1 MVFNGLGREIPEII
15 GGKKIKAFQGVT
27 KKYAQ
32 RKVMGFSKDTSCSKV
47 LESLN
52 EALKKVGLQNGMTV
66 SFHHH
71 LHNGDYVV
79 DSVMKTIADMGFK
92 NINVAASALFPV
104 HAPLIDYIKEG
115 VITGFEVNYMSGPV
129 AQAVSNGFLEKPVV
143 FRSHGGRPRA
153 IEDGDLSI
161 DVAFI
166 AASAADRY
174 GNATGIVGPSR
185 FGVLGYAIPDA
196 FHARK
201 VIIITDHLVD
211 YPLTPISISQNYID
225 YVVKIDKIGDPK
237 DIEFGST
244 KITQDPIRLK
254 IAQQAAQVIQDS
266 DLLRSGF
273 SFQTGAGG
281 TSLAVAHY
289 LYQMMKENKI
299 QGSFGGGGITQFFV
313 KMLEEGYFKVLLDT
327 QTFDLVGVE
336 SLTRNPNHI
345 EVDASFY
352 ANPHNKGCWVDQ
364 LDVVILGAAEI
375 DEDFNVNVVTGSDG
389 LIRSG
394 SGGHS
399 DTAAGSKLAIV
410 VAPLA
415 IVKKGIPVIRKEV
428 TTITT
433 PGESI
438 DVLVTEAGI
447 AINPRRKDLISS
459 LEMAKLPLKSI
470 QDLRKEAEDLVGGS
484 PKPIKV
490 GKKIVGI
497 VEYRDGTVIDVI
509 RQIKGTLDL

>member
-1 MVFNGLGREIPEII
+1 MVVNNLGREIPEVVA
-15 GGKKIKAFQGVT
+15 GKKLQPFQGIT
-27 KKYAQ
+27 RKYAR
-32 RKVMGFSKDTSCSKV
+32 RKVIDFSKDTTCSKV
-47 LESLN
+47 LESLE
-52 EALKKVGLQNGMTV
+52 EALKKADLRNGMTV

-71 LHNGDYVV
+71 LRNGDYVV
-79 DSVMKTIADMGFK
+79 NLVMKTIAAMGFK
-92 NINVAASALFPV
+92 DINVAASAIFPV
-104 HAPLIDYIKEG
+104 HAPLVDYIKEK
-115 VITGFEVNYMSGPV
+115 VITGFEVNYMNGPV
-129 AQAVSNGFLEKPVV
+129 AQAVSDGLLEKPVI
-143 FRSHGGRPRA
+143 FRSHGGRSRA

-161 DVAFI
+161 DIAFI
-166 AASAADRY
+166 VASAADRY
-174 GNATGIVGPSR
+174 GNANGVMGPSR
-185 FGVLGYAIPDA
+185 FGALSYPVSDA
-196 FHARK
+196 LHAHK
-201 VIIITDHLVD
+201 VIIITDYLVD
-211 YPLTPISISQNYID
+211 YPLVPISISQKYVD
-225 YVVKIDKIGDPK
+225 YVVKIERIGDPK
-237 DIEFGST
+237 GIEFGST
-244 KITQDPIRLK
+244 KITQDSVKLK
-254 IAQQAAQVIQDS
+254 IAQQAAQVIQTS
-266 DLLRSGF
+266 GLLRNGL

-336 SLTRNPNHI
+336 SLARNPNHI

-364 LDVVILGAAEI
+364 LDVMILGATEI

-389 LIRSG
+389 QIRGG

-399 DTAAGSKLAIV
+399 DTAAGAKLAIV

-415 IVKKGIPVIRKEV
+415 IVKKGIPVVRKEV

-433 PGESI
+433 PGETI

-447 AINPRRKDLISS
+447 AVNPLRKDLISS
-459 LEMAKLPLKSI
+459 LERTILPLKSI
-470 QDLRKEAEDLVGGS
+470 QDLRKEAEDLVGGG
-484 PKPIKV
+484 PKLIKV

-509 RQIKGTLDL
+509 RQIRGN

>member
-1 MVFNGLGREIPEII
+1 MIFNSLAREIPEII

-32 RKVMGFSKDTSCSKV
+32 RKVMDFSKDTNSSKV
-47 LESLN
+47 LELLD
-52 EALKKVGLQNGMTV
+52 EAIKKVGLRNGMTV

-71 LHNGDYVV
+71 LRNGDYVV
-79 DSVMKTIADMGFK
+79 EFVMKTIADMGFK
-92 NINVAASALFPV
+92 DINVAASAIFPV
-104 HAPLIDYIKEG
+104 HAPLVDYIKEG

-129 AQAVSNGFLEKPVV
+129 AQAVSDGLLEKPVI

-185 FGVLGYAIPDA
+185 FGVLGYVIPDA
-196 FHARK
+196 LHARK

-211 YPLTPISISQNYID
+211 YPLAPISISQNYVD
-225 YVVKIDKIGDPK
+225 YVVKIDIIGDPK
-237 DIEFGST
+237 GIEFGST
-244 KITQDPIRLK
+244 KITQDPVRLK
-254 IAQQAAQVIQDS
+254 IAQQAAQVIQAS
-266 DLLRSGF
+266 GLLRDGL

-299 QGSFGGGGITQFFV
+299 KGSFGGGGITQFFV

-345 EVDASFY
+345 EVDSSFY

-389 LIRSG
+389 LIRGG

-399 DTAAGSKLAIV
+399 DTAAGAKLAIV

-415 IVKKGIPVIRKEV
+415 IVKKGIPVVRKEV

-433 PGESI
+433 PGETI
-438 DVLVTEAGI
+438 DVLVTEDGI
-447 AINPRRKDLISS
+447 AVNPRRKDLISS
-459 LEMAKLPLKSI
+459 LEKANLPLKSI
-470 QDLRKEAEDLVGGS
+470 QDLRKEAGSLVGGG
-484 PKPIKV
+484 PKPLKLS
-490 GKKIVGI
+490 KKIVGV

-509 RQIKGTLDL
+509 RQREET

>member
-1 MVFNGLGREIPEII
+1 MVVNSLGLEIPEVV
-15 GGKKIKAFQGVT
+15 GGKKLQPFQGIT
-27 KKYAQ
+27 RKYAQ
-32 RKVMGFSKDTSCSKV
+32 RKVIDFSKDTTCSKV
-47 LESLN
+47 LESLE
-52 EALKKVGLQNGMTV
+52 EALKKVGLQNSMTV

-71 LHNGDYVV
+71 LRNGDYVV
-79 DSVMKTIADMGFK
+79 NLVMKTIAAMGFK
-92 NINVAASALFPV
+92 DINVAASAIFSV
-104 HAPLIDYIKEG
+104 HAPLVDYIKEG
-115 VITGFEVNYMSGPV
+115 VITGLEVNYMSGPV
-129 AQAVSNGFLEKPVV
+129 SQAVSAGILEKPAI
-143 FRSHGGRPRA
+143 FRSHGGRSRA
-153 IEDGDLSI
+153 IEDGDLLI

-174 GNATGIVGPSR
+174 GNANGVVGPSR
-185 FGVLGYAIPDA
+185 FGALGYPISDA
-196 FHARK
+196 LHARK

-211 YPLTPISISQNYID
+211 YPLAPISISQNYVD
-225 YVVKIDKIGDPK
+225 YVVKINKIGDPK
-237 DIEFGST
+237 GIEFGST
-244 KITQDPIRLK
+244 KITQDPVRLK
-254 IAQQAAQVIQDS
+254 IAQKAVQVIQAS
-266 DLLRSGF
+266 GLLRNGL

-289 LYQMMKENKI
+289 LYQLMKENKI

-336 SLTRNPNHI
+336 SLARNPNHI

-352 ANPHNKGCWVDQ
+352 ANPHNKGCWIDQ
-364 LDVVILGAAEI
+364 LDVVILGATEI

-389 LIRSG
+389 LIRGG

-399 DTAAGSKLAIV
+399 DTAAGAKLSIV

-433 PGESI
+433 PGETV

-447 AINPRRKDLISS
+447 AVNLRRKGLISS
-459 LEMAKLPLKSI
+459 LEKAKLLLKSI
-470 QDLRKEAEDLVGGS
+470 QDLRKEAEALLVGGGS
-484 PKPIKV
+484 KPV
-490 GKKIVGI
+490 RFGKKIVGI

-509 RQIKGTLDL
+509 RQREET